1 MNDSQE
7 ERTIEPF
14 PGIDLTEP
22 FQRLFEA
29 LFGTDFEST
38 AESVVG
44 FWNVLSVF
52 SILLALLFI
61 AGFVYAKIRLS
72 QLSDIENQLRF
83 EAEAAWAHTYGGAVS
98 ENNKWA
104 DIQKH
109 ISSDNPNDWRLAII
123 EADILL
129 EETLSTHGY
138 VGTTIGEM
146 LKSANSSA
154 FRTLQDAWSAHKV
167 RNQIAH
173 SGSDFVLTKKMANDT
188 ILQFERVFR
197 EFQVI

>member
-1 MNDSQE
+1 E
-7 ERTIEPF
+7 AIE
-14 PGIDLTEP
+14 D
-22 FQRLFEA
+22 QQ
-29 LFGTDFEST
+29 
-38 AESVVG
+38 
-44 FWNVLSVF
+44 
-52 SILLALLFI
+52 I
-61 AGFVYAKIRLS
+61 A
-72 QLSDIENQLRF
+72 

-109 ISSDNPNDWRLAII
+109 IASDNPNDWRLAII

-129 EETLSTHGY
+129 EETLSSHGY